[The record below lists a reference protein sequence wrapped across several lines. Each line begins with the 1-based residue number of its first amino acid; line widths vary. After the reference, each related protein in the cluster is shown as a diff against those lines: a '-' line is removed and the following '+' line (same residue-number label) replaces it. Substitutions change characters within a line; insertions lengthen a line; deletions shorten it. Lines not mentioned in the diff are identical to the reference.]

1 MCSSDLDVDP
11 GKNKSYE
18 KVKKLFRQNK
28 EVTVKIGNTIV
39 KKYNKKE
46 VKEMNVYFTAFDIIL
61 ELYS

>member
-1 MCSSDLDVDP
+1 MQH
-11 GKNKSYE
+11 GI
-18 KVKKLFRQNK
+18 K
-28 EVTVKIGNTIV
+28 EVTVKIGNTLV